1 VQDLTRDQALDAIT
15 ANVENENLIGH
26 MLATE
31 AVMKALARRLG
42 QDEEVWGLTGLLHDI
57 DVELTEG
64 DMEAHSRLGA
74 DIARDLGASEEVSQA
89 ILCHNWTHG
98 IPCETLLD
106 RALLCTDPLT
116 GLIVAGAL
124 VRPDRKIAGLTTQSL
139 MKRFA
144 EPRFAAGAS
153 REQIAA
159 CSELGLELEEFI
171 GLGLEAM
178 EDIAAE
184 IGL

>member
-1 VQDLTRDQALDAIT
+1 
-15 ANVENENLIGH
+15 
-26 MLATE
+26 
-31 AVMKALARRLG
+31 
-42 QDEEVWGLTGLLHDI
+42 
-57 DVELTEG
+57 
-64 DMEAHSRLGA
+64 
-74 DIARDLGASEEVSQA
+74 
-89 ILCHNWTHG
+89 
-98 IPCETLLD
+98 
-106 RALLCTDPLT
+106 
-116 GLIVAGAL
+116 
-124 VRPDRKIAGLTTQSL
+124 

-144 EPRFAAGAS
+144 EPRFAAGAN

>member
-1 VQDLTRDQALDAIT
+1 MDAVT

-31 AVMKALARRLG
+31 AVMRALARRLG
-42 QDEEVWGLTGLLHDI
+42 QDEEAWGLTGLLHDI

-64 DMEAHSRLGA
+64 DIETHSRLGA
-74 DIARDLGASEEVSQA
+74 DIARDLGASEEMAQA

-98 IPCETLLD
+98 IPCESLLD
-106 RALLCTDPLT
+106 KALLCTDPLT
-116 GLIVAGAL
+116 GLIVAAAL
-124 VRPDRKIAGLTTQSL
+124 VRPERRLAGLTTQSL
-139 MKRFA
+139 TKRFT
-144 EPRFAAGAS
+144 EPRFAAGAD
-153 REQIAA
+153 REQIAK

-178 EDIAAE
+178 KDIANE